1 MCFVTK
7 LTKSIDL
14 KGKDQ
19 SIEIFCGTYEIL
31 ISFLIV
37 FVPSSGFKISN
48 DILAVVDLPD
58 PLGPISVT
66 ISPCETFKETPRTNH
81 F

>member
-1 MCFVTK
+1 MRCWIPVIPSASLISLVLCFVTK

-19 SIEIFCGTYEIL
+19 SIEIYCGTYEIL

-37 FVPSSGFKISN
+37 YVPS
-48 DILAVVDLPD
+48 
-58 PLGPISVT
+58 
-66 ISPCETFKETPRTNH
+66 
-81 F
+81 